1 MGLKRTSHSVY
12 DTTYH
17 LVWCPKYRK
26 DIFRKEWLRERAEQ
40 LFQEV
45 AEEFEIE
52 IIEMEVSPEH
62 IHLMVSFPPKR
73 GIGEVVRIFKSI
85 VARELFREFPSLKKR
100 LWGGELWEDGYFAR
114 TIGDRMTSEVIQKYI
129 QHHRDEK
136 QGATQLELEL
146 R

>member
-1 MGLKRTSHSVY
+1 MTLKRTSHSVY

-26 DIFRKEWLRERAEQ
+26 NIFREEWLRERAEQ
-40 LFQEV
+40 LFVEV

-52 IIEMEVSPEH
+52 IIEMEVSPDH
-62 IHLMVSFPPKR
+62 IHLMVSFGPKR

-100 LWGGELWEDGYFAR
+100 LWGGKLWEGGYFAR
-114 TIGDRMTSEVIQKYI
+114 TVGDRMTSEVIQKYI
-129 QHHRDEK
+129 QHHREEK
-136 QGATQLELEL
+136 QGATQLDLEL